1 MVFNLDF
8 ANNSILSCFFSFLL
22 IIDQYFLIPSIIEQN
37 FNHTAELVI
46 PIEISAKKAK
56 AEMETH
62 PGTVEIT
69 IKRVHSITIKRVN
82 NSKLFKLFYVS
93 YLLFHFRLLLQ

>member
-22 IIDQYFLIPSIIEQN
+22 IIDQYFLIPSIIEQI

-69 IKRVHSITIKRVN
+69 IKRVHY

>member
-22 IIDQYFLIPSIIEQN
+22 IIDQYFLIPSIIAQN

-56 AEMETH
+56 AEMEMH
-62 PGTVEIT
+62 PVTVEIT
-69 IKRVHSITIKRVN
+69 IKSVHY

>member
-1 MVFNLDF
+1 MVLNLDF
-8 ANNSILSCFFSFLL
+8 ANNIILSSFFSFLL
-22 IIDQYFLIPSIIEQN
+22 IIDQYFLIPSNIAQN
-37 FNHTAELVI
+37 FNHAAELVI

-69 IKRVHSITIKRVN
+69 IKRVHY